1 MTERDKVVAALARYT
16 AKPPVFNENA
26 FFHAQLCLLDAMG
39 CAFKALEFPEC
50 RRMLGPLVPEMTVQN
65 GLHVLGTDD
74 RLDPIQAAFQNGA
87 LIRWL
92 DYNDTFLA
100 KEWAHPSDNLGALIP
115 VCELKNLSMH
125 DLFVAMIQAYEIQGS
140 LALSNSFN
148 AVGLDHVILVKIAS
162 AAVCTRLL
170 GGNEEQIADAIS
182 QAFIDLG
189 PLRTYRHAPNTGMR
203 KSWAAGDAAARGL
216 ELAFH
221 TLRGEKGYLTPLSA
235 PKWGLQDVMFQGKPV
250 QLPEEMGSYI
260 IENIL
265 FKVKFPA
272 EFHAQTAVELAAEL
286 HTQVK
291 GRLQEITSIEVETH
305 EAAMRIIDKKG
316 PLHNHA
322 DRDHCLQ
329 YIAAV
334 ALMNGTLTSE
344 DYSDQAAQNPLIDQ
358 LRALMTLK
366 ENSQFSKDYLDP
378 RKRSIAN
385 RLTIHF
391 KDGSSI
397 GPVTLEFP
405 IGHKQRRKEAL
416 PLLRE
421 KFLANSSKQPPN
433 QVEKL
438 AVYFEKAIPASMPV
452 SIVFSIYN

>member
-1 MTERDKVVAALARYT
+1 MKERDKVVAELAHYT
-16 AKPPVFNENA
+16 AHPPAFSENA
-26 FFHAQLCLLDAMG
+26 LRHAILCFLDAIG
-39 CAFKALEFPEC
+39 CAFKALEFSEC
-50 RRMLGPLVPEMTVQN
+50 RRMLGPLVPEMTVRN
-65 GLHVLGTDD
+65 GLHVIGTDYS
-74 RLDPIQAAFQNGA
+74 LDPIQAAFQNGA

-115 VCELKNLSMH
+115 VCELKKLTME
-125 DLFVAMIQAYEIQGS
+125 DLFTAMIQAYEIQGS
-140 LALSNSFN
+140 LALLNSFN
-148 AVGLDHVILVKIAS
+148 AVGIDHVILVKIAS

-235 PKWGLQDVMFQGKPV
+235 PKWGLQDVMFQGKPI
-250 QLPEEMGSYI
+250 QLPEKMGSYI

-272 EFHAQTAVELAAEL
+272 EFHAQTAVELAVEL
-286 HTQVK
+286 HHRVK
-291 GRLQEITSIEVETH
+291 GRLHEISSIDIETH
-305 EAAMRIIDKKG
+305 EAALRIIDKKG

-329 YIAAV
+329 YMTAV
-334 ALMNGTLTSE
+334 ALMNGMLTTE
-344 DYSDQAAQNPLIDQ
+344 DYSDEAANNPQIDH
-358 LRALMTLK
+358 LRSLMKLK
-366 ENSQFSKDYLDP
+366 ENPQFSKDYLDSE
-378 RKRSIAN
+378 KRSIAST
-385 RLTIHF
+385 LTIHL
-391 KDGSSI
+391 KDGTTL
-397 GPVTLEFP
+397 GPHTLEFP
-405 IGHKQRRKEAL
+405 IGHKQRRNEAI
-416 PLLRE
+416 PLLKE
-421 KFLANSSKQPPN
+421 KFLANSSKLPSR
-433 QVEKL
+433 QVNHL
-438 AVYFEKAIPASMPV
+438 AALFDFQSS
-452 SIVFSIYN
+452 SIDCDLSKFLFN

>member
-1 MTERDKVVAALARYT
+1 MKERDKVIADLAHYT
-16 AKPPVFNENA
+16 AHPPAFSENA
-26 FFHAQLCLLDAMG
+26 LFHAKICFLDAIG
-39 CAFKALEFPEC
+39 CAYKALEFPEC
-50 RRMLGPLVPEMTVQN
+50 RRMLGPLVPGMSVQN
-65 GLHVLGTDD
+65 GLHVLGTDHS
-74 RLDPIQAAFQNGA
+74 LDPLQAAFQNGA

-115 VCELKNLSMH
+115 VCELQKLTLH

-140 LALSNSFN
+140 LALMNSFN

-170 GGNEEQIADAIS
+170 GGTEEQIADAIS

-221 TLRGEKGYLTPLSA
+221 TLKGEKGYLTPLTA
-235 PKWGLQDVMFQGKPV
+235 PKWGLQDVMFQGKPI
-250 QLPEEMGSYI
+250 QIPEKMGSYI

-272 EFHAQTAVELAAEL
+272 EFHAQTAVEIAASL
-286 HTQVK
+286 HAQVK
-291 GRLQEITSIEVETH
+291 GRLQEISSIDIETH
-305 EAAMRIIDKKG
+305 EAAIRIIDKKG

-329 YIAAV
+329 YMTAV

-344 DYSDQAAQNPLIDQ
+344 DYSDQAAQNPLIDH

-366 ENSQFSKDYLDP
+366 ENPQFSKDYLDP
-378 RKRSIAN
+378 DKRSIAN

-416 PLLRE
+416 PLLKE
-421 KFLANSSKQPPN
+421 KFLANSSKQQPH
-433 QVEKL
+433 QV
-438 AVYFEKAIPASMPV
+438 ARWVAYFDQPIPASQSV
-452 SIVFSIYN
+452 NIIN